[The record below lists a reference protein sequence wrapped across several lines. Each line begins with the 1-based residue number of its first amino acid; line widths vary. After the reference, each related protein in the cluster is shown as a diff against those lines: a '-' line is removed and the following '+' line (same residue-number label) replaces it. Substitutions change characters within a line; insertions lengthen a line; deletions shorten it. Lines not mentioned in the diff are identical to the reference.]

1 MNLDPNTGS
10 IISEEQAKKMIAL
23 FAEKFPKQ
31 TVSSFIGS
39 DNVKKILEQEE
50 CIGIRIYNGYDEE
63 AQKISLVLVGVNSN
77 EEDILENGIIYD
89 EMVTCPPACPKPKS
103 GLV

>member
-1 MNLDPNTGS
+1 MKLEPTTGS
-10 IISEEQAKKMIAL
+10 IISEEEAKKMIAL

-39 DNVKKILEQEE
+39 DNVKKILEQEG
-50 CIGIRIYNGYDEE
+50 CIGVRIYNGFDEE
-63 AQKISLVLVGVNSN
+63 AQKISLVLVGVNKE
-77 EEDILENGIIYD
+77 EEDILKNGIIYD
-89 EMVTCPPACPKPKS
+89 KMVICPPACPKI